1 MKPATAGRIAA
12 ATFAAEMLFPIL
24 HQALHGSYTGFTRV
38 HDVTIDTLL
47 TLMWGASAV
56 AGLVQRPDRAFF
68 VMLAGTAV
76 TFVHFVMFSLSTG
89 IRGPYGVSLPW
100 LVLFP
105 LQAWL
110 VVRSAPAFFAPV
122 REEAEAEAQ
131 ERTAPATA
139 GPHPLWM
146 RLRPRHG

>member
-1 MKPATAGRIAA
+1 MKPATAGRVAA

-24 HQALHGSYTGFTRV
+24 HQALGGSYTGFSHV
-38 HDVTIDTLL
+38 HDVTIDTGLAVI
-47 TLMWGASAV
+47 WGASAI

-76 TFVHFVMFSLSTG
+76 TFVHFVMFSVATG
-89 IRGPYGVSLPW
+89 IHGPYGVSLPW
-100 LVLFP
+100 LALFP

-110 VVRSAPAFFAPV
+110 VCRSAPAFFARQPEPE
-122 REEAEAEAQ
+122 REAE
-131 ERTAPATA
+131 
-139 GPHPLWM
+139 PHPFWA